1 MKMNNK
7 ESLIL
12 EYLKDN
18 PYFTFNG
25 ISTIR
30 DGGTIA
36 ITTYTDIRFF
46 IHKDNS
52 TLHNQYP
59 PTDENLITDK
69 PTQVYILDRIENFKK
84 RREHEL
90 KQINNVIQK
99 LKQNENI

>member
-1 MKMNNK
+1 MNNK
-7 ESLIL
+7 ESLIS

-18 PYFTFNG
+18 TYFTFNG
-25 ISTIR
+25 IATIR

-59 PTDENLITDK
+59 PTDENLVTDK
-69 PTQVYILDRIENFKK
+69 PTQVYILDRLESFKK
-84 RREHEL
+84 RMEHEL
-90 KQINNVIQK
+90 EQTNNIIEK
-99 LKQNENI
+99 LKQNENE

>member
-1 MKMNNK
+1 MNSK
-7 ESLIL
+7 ESLIS

-69 PTQVYILDRIENFKK
+69 PTQVYILDMIENFKK

-99 LKQNENI
+99 LKQNENG

>member
-1 MKMNNK
+1 MDNK

-69 PTQVYILDRIENFKK
+69 PTQVYILDMIENFKK

>member
-1 MKMNNK
+1 MDNK

-69 PTQVYILDRIENFKK
+69 PTQVYILDMIENFKK

-99 LKQNENI
+99 LKQNENG

>member
-7 ESLIL
+7 ESLIS

-99 LKQNENI
+99 LKQNENE